1 MLQFC
6 NGTPAPALQEYK
18 EVFEP
23 LLLEEA
29 GAQVLRGIEEG
40 VVIEPHES
48 VVAACSKVG
57 SCYWHVLPLRPQPQ
71 QSRIG
76 LAARRA
82 EYPMPVHRQQH
93 GSSS

>member
-1 MLQFC
+1 
-6 NGTPAPALQEYK
+6 
-18 EVFEP
+18 VFEP

-57 SCYWHVLPLRPQPQ
+57 SCNWRLLPMRLQRQPQPVWQ
-71 QSRIG
+71 PGVLCILPGHLCQHSSSSMA
-76 LAARRA
+76 AARDG
-82 EYPMPVHRQQH
+82 HT
-93 GSSS
+93 G

>member
-1 MLQFC
+1 
-6 NGTPAPALQEYK
+6 LQEYK

-48 VVAACSKVG
+48 VVAACSKV
-57 SCYWHVLPLRPQPQ
+57 
-71 QSRIG
+71 SRK
-76 LAARRA
+76 
-82 EYPMPVHRQQH
+82 
-93 GSSS
+93 SSTDCCVCS